1 MGRENLN
8 MDGKKKTVIGV
19 ISDTHGVLSR
29 YAVSA
34 LEGVDH
40 ILNAG
45 DAENPEILEMLA
57 AIAPT
62 TSVRGNMD
70 YERWANSINKTE
82 TLTIDGKSFHI
93 LHNINELNIDPVNE
107 GVDVVISGHTHC
119 PEIYEEKGI
128 FFLNPGSA
136 SKKRYHHP
144 HSVAIITLA
153 EKSTIEILPI
163 EDP

>member
-1 MGRENLN
+1 

-29 YAVSA
+29 YAIEA
-34 LEGVDH
+34 LEGVDY

-45 DAENPEILEMLA
+45 DAEKPEIIEKLES
-57 AIAPT
+57 IAPT

-70 YERWANSINKTE
+70 YESWANSINKKE
-82 TLTIDGKSFHI
+82 TVTIDGKTFHI
-93 LHNINELNIDPVNE
+93 LHNINQLDIDPAVE
-107 GVDVVISGHTHC
+107 GISVVISGHTHC
-119 PEIYEEKGI
+119 PEVYEEKGV

-136 SKKRYHHP
+136 SKKRYHYP
-144 HSVAIITLA
+144 HSVAKITLA